1 MRLPGRLISGPIR
14 PNRHSALRFAS
25 MRWAALPIVDRRW
38 TVPMAAVALGFGL
51 FIGVAISPGAD
62 GTLGQAAPVMVQ
74 VPAPSPPVSAQ
85 PPVGTAPSKP
95 AGGRGSSEPNH
106 PASPSSPSTASPALT
121 SPAPSTTPSYTPPSY
136 TPPSYT
142 TPSYTPPAYTPPVTT
157 TPPATTP
164 SETTPSATDT
174 VPTTTL
180 TGTVVHLNPKAGS
193 YSIATDSERLIA
205 IHSQHLPTPGDVIEV
220 PATTL
225 ANGTYGED
233 GDRDRQDS
241 RNSATFSGAVTFKDS
256 AAGGYTVSA
265 PGVSAFVRT
274 TKELPRL
281 GATVEVKAR
290 FANPPRGDEA
300 PAGTQPAQ
308 VCGDPPAQPGRPS
321 STLEQVESSVT
332 DNGDGTGDV
341 EGIVQGVCRDDR
353 KLIVSADDVR
363 ESRSDISLT
372 VPKDLRIA
380 HLKPGDVVYL
390 TTRIRQNGSQEVTGI
405 SDDQRQRRADNVERT
420 QGDLSP

>member
-1 MRLPGRLISGPIR
+1 MRFPGRLISGPIR
-14 PNRHSALRFAS
+14 PDRRSALRFAS

-62 GTLGQAAPVMVQ
+62 GTLGQSAPVVVQ
-74 VPAPSPPVSAQ
+74 VPAPAPPLTAQ
-85 PPVGTAPSKP
+85 SRGGTAPSKSP
-95 AGGRGSSEPNH
+95 GGQGSSGPKL
-106 PASPSSPSTASPALT
+106 PASTSSPSTGAPALT
-121 SPAPSTTPSYTPPSY
+121 SPTPSTPPAY

-142 TPSYTPPAYTPPVTT
+142 TPSYTPPLTTTPPVTT
-157 TPPATTP
+157 TPSVTTP
-164 SETTPSATDT
+164 SETSPGTTDA

-193 YSIATDSERLIA
+193 YSIADDSGRLIA

-241 RNSATFSGAVTFKDS
+241 RNSATFSGTVTFKDS

-290 FANPPRGDEA
+290 FADPPRRDDT
-300 PAGTQPAQ
+300 PAGTEPAQ
-308 VCGDPPAQPGRPS
+308 VCGDPPAQPARPS

-363 ESRSDISLT
+363 ESRSDIAVS
-372 VPKDLRIA
+372 VPKELRIA
-380 HLKPGDVVYL
+380 HLKPGDVLYL
-390 TTRIRQNGSQEVTGI
+390 TTKIRDNGSLEATGI
-405 SDDQRQRRADNVERT
+405 SDDQRQRHADNVERI